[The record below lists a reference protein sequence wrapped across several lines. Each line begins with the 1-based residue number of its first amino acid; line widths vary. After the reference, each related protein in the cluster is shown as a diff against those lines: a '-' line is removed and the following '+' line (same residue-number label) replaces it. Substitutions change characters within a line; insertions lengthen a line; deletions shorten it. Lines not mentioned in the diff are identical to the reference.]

1 MRKEARWF
9 SYGAVQEFLT
19 VLNGFSGLRLDFV
32 ERKLNTVMGTMRK
45 AVNDETLDPSERV
58 SPSAALRQGAETL
71 KDLLESAKD
80 VRELCAESAL
90 EEAPAASAPA
100 TVELEDVR
108 ALIRAGARDERE
120 LDPRTQPR
128 DKGKGDKERK
138 AKEERDKRQAERR
151 AKTYTDDT
159 NKVWK
164 SAKGG
169 NDEADK
175 CTEPGCFKDSW
186 CPYSHKHMK
195 V

>member
-1 MRKEARWF
+1 
-9 SYGAVQEFLT
+9 
-19 VLNGFSGLRLDFV
+19 
-32 ERKLNTVMGTMRK
+32 MGTMRK
-45 AVNDETLDPSERV
+45 AVNDETLDPGERV

-80 VRELCAESAL
+80 VRELCAESAP

-100 TVELEDVR
+100 TVEDVR

-169 NDEADK
+169 QRR
-175 CTEPGCFKDSW
+175 G
-186 CPYSHKHMK
+186 
-195 V
+195 